1 MAETTNRRLKKI
13 ERIVKVQERLRQLA
27 EWDLARLDRTRAELR
42 NGEESLLGALNDEF
56 LHGLFVE
63 AMARRLKAIAAE
75 TERLNRA
82 RDRQMQRLVEESLKL
97 KRTERMSERIRREQ
111 ERQFWKRAFDEM
123 LDTIDDGSAPG
134 SPDGN

>member
-1 MAETTNRRLKKI
+1 
-13 ERIVKVQERLRQLA
+13 
-27 EWDLARLDRTRAELR
+27 
-42 NGEESLLGALNDEF
+42 
-56 LHGLFVE
+56 
-63 AMARRLKAIAAE
+63 MARRLKAIAAE
-75 TERLNRA
+75 TERLNCA